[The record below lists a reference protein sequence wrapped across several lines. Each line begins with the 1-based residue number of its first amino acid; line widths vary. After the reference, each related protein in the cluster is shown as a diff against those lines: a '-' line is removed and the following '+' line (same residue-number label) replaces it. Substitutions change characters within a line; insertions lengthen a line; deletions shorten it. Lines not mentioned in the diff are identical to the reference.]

1 MSISFTGLASGFDSA
16 SYIDAIM
23 AQEKLPLKRLETKKQ
38 ITSAYQNVFKSL
50 NTKLAALKDAAIAL
64 SDLGSF
70 QMSKASTSDATKLS
84 ATADSTAIAGEYSVV
99 INNLAQKHVLA
110 SASYKESDLFNDADL
125 PTSLNINGKD
135 INIAGLSLSGKTMG
149 EALSA
154 IAAEINK
161 TEGVNVQASVIQT
174 SSGMRSLVLTAKE
187 YGTENSIVVTDSDDM
202 KGWGFTQ
209 TQAAL
214 DAEIVVNGLVIK
226 SSSNSVKDAIP
237 GVNLTLSNTGAT
249 TVKVEQDA
257 DTITSKVEAFVKA
270 YNDIINTI
278 KENTPKSKKNSDGSL
293 SLTLQGDPMLR
304 SLRNQLGNLMN
315 SVFGDTNDPNTAGF
329 RLLSDIGLE
338 VDKGVTSASLM
349 TGTITFD
356 KALFKEKLLQNS
368 AEVERMFSSRATKD
382 TDGNT
387 TGIDGIGILFKNVIQ
402 EWTDSV
408 DGIITSKIK
417 GYDSE
422 ISYLNEQ
429 IQNMEDRLKIKEASL
444 KKRFVNLEVV
454 MSQLNK
460 QKDWMSLQLNALTKS
475 LSSSK

>member
-23 AQEKLPLKRLETKKQ
+23 AQEKLPLNRLETKKQ
-38 ITSAYQNVFKSL
+38 ITTAYQNVFKSL
-50 NTKLAALKDAAIAL
+50 NTKLATLKDAAIAL

-70 QMSKASTSDATKLS
+70 QMSKASTSDSTKLS
-84 ATADSTAIAGEYSVV
+84 ATAESAAIAGEYSVV

-110 SASYKESDLFNDADL
+110 SASYKESDPFDATAL
-125 PTSLNINGKD
+125 PTSLNINGKEV
-135 INIAGLSLSGKTMG
+135 NITGLNLAGKTMG

-187 YGTENSIVVTDSDDM
+187 YGTENSIVVKDSDDT
-202 KGWGFTQ
+202 KDWGFTQ

-214 DAEIVVNGLVIK
+214 DAELVVNGLVIT

-237 GVNLTLSNTGAT
+237 GVTLTLSNTGAA

-257 DTITSKVEAFVKA
+257 DAITSKVEAFVKA

-278 KENTPKSKKNSDGSL
+278 KDNTPKSTKNSDGSL

-304 SLRNQLGNLMN
+304 SLRNQLGDLMN
-315 SVFGDTNDPNTAGF
+315 TLFGDADDPKTAGF

-356 KALFKEKLLQNS
+356 KELFKEKMLQNPE
-368 AEVERMFSSRATKD
+368 EVERMFSSTATKD
-382 TDGNT
+382 SDGNT
-387 TGIDGIGILFKNVIQ
+387 TGIDGIGVLFKKVMQ

-429 IQNMEDRLKIKEASL
+429 IQNMSDRLDIKEASL
-444 KKRFVNLEVV
+444 KKKFVNLEVV
-454 MSQLNK
+454 MSQLNS
-460 QKDWMSLQLNALTKS
+460 QQDWISNQLTALTKS